1 MLLETDGPIA
11 SAAAEGVP
19 RDGVTDAQ
27 PMLQALLDQGRSI
40 YLDPGDYLLRRG
52 LETRDLYQKIV
63 GPGWGS
69 PGDGQRPIARFVV
82 YPHDHA
88 ERGYLDNRRG
98 IVTIDHP
105 HCAVRELGFHFVQPA
120 PTGTPTLSQIVKYA
134 PAIRL
139 RNIGARIEDVMI
151 SNAWDGVHGAVTDT
165 ADNQPGRAHL
175 ERVYVGAMN
184 VGVRMDSALGTVQ
197 LSNCQAW
204 PFGWVQSG
212 YLDLW
217 ETSTAFQF
225 GAIDNLQISD
235 VIAFRSAVRFV
246 AEPYPKD
253 TSVMRGPIGSFS
265 GITLD
270 GSRARI
276 EMTGGRMNGANVYK
290 TTGVDDERPCVDVAG
305 NAELSLSN
313 LNILNTLER
322 GPFVMARD
330 NARLVLSGSIISAV
344 ANDDYVA
351 LAAEDQAEL
360 TVIGANFRCAK
371 RDPLCTFVRQRGDAL
386 VSVIGSRGPG
396 LVSNANGAQ
405 FADLEQPGL
414 GHAFAGNVFPGFV

>member
-1 MLLETDGPIA
+1 MLLETDGAIA

-52 LETRDLYQKIV
+52 LETRDHHQKIF

-69 PGDGQRPIARFVV
+69 PGSGNRPTVRLMV
-82 YPHDHA
+82 YPPGH

-98 IVTIDHP
+98 IITLDHP
-105 HCAVRELGFHFVQPA
+105 HCSVRELEVYFIQRQ
-120 PTGTPTLSQIVKYA
+120 PTGTPTLAQVEKYA

-139 RNIGARIEDVMI
+139 RSIGARIEDVMI
-151 SNAWDGVHGAVTDT
+151 SNAWDGVHSAANDT
-165 ADNQPGRAHL
+165 TENNPGRAHL
-175 ERVYVGAMN
+175 ERVYVGALN

-204 PFGWVQSG
+204 PFGWVHTGFMS
-212 YLDLW
+212 LW

-225 GAIDNLQISD
+225 GAVDNLQISD
-235 VIAFRSAVRFV
+235 VIAFRSAVRFL

-253 TSVMRGPIGSFS
+253 TSVLRGPIGSFS

-276 EMTGGRMNGANVYK
+276 EMNGGRMNGTNIYK
-290 TTGVDDERPCVDVAG
+290 TTGIDDERPTIDVSG
-305 NAELSLSN
+305 NAELALSG
-313 LNILNTLER
+313 LNILNTKER
-322 GPFVMARD
+322 GPFVRARE
-330 NARLVLSGSIISAV
+330 NGRLVLTGSIISAV
-344 ANDDYVA
+344 ANEDYTA
-351 LAAEDQAEL
+351 LSAEDQAEL
-360 TVIGANFRCAK
+360 TAVGASFRCAK
-371 RDPLCTFVRQRGDAL
+371 RDPRCTFVRQRGNAL
-386 VSVIGSRGPG
+386 VSVVGGP
-396 LVSNANGAQ
+396 
-405 FADLEQPGL
+405 
-414 GHAFAGNVFPGFV
+414 